1 LNEDRTEL
9 ILEGTSSDEIEVDE
23 TDLEDAMF
31 AQGFGIITDI
41 EEGPDGYMYVVS
53 GIREDNSKVYRIS
66 PTLRD

>member
-1 LNEDRTEL
+1 NEDRTEL
-9 ILEGTSSDEIEVDE
+9 ILEGTSSDEREVDE

-66 PTLRD
+66 PALRD

>member
-1 LNEDRTEL
+1 LSGEL
-9 ILEGTSSDEIEVDE
+9 EVDE

-41 EEGPDGYMYVVS
+41 EEGPDGNMYVVS
-53 GIREDNSKVYRIS
+53 GIRTDNSKVYRIS